1 VSEWGIKPW
10 EVDKLTTS
18 DLDDIILA
26 EHAEAYI
33 QQEQRNQQQ
42 ADTKTN
48 LENRQSKRK
57 RIEQAKQENV
67 PGYS

>member
-1 VSEWGIKPW
+1 M
-10 EVDKLTTS
+10 DKLTTS

-42 ADTKTN
+42 SDTKTN

-57 RIEQAKQENV
+57 RIEQAKQQHD
-67 PGYS
+67 PTYG